1 MNTGADRLLFGTAG
15 VPHSSP
21 GASSLAGIKHIAQLG
36 LDCMEVEFV
45 KGVKMGGDT
54 AKKIAETAQ
63 KLGIRLSVH
72 APYYINLN
80 SPDKGKW
87 LVSQE
92 RILNSARLAALCG
105 AQNVVFHCGYYGEG
119 SPEDAFLKI
128 KKGIEEIVSILKSER
143 TPVSLR
149 AETMGKKSQFG
160 SLEEILFLCRE
171 IDGLLPCID
180 FSHLHAREGKV
191 NSYLEFYRILTKI
204 SKKLGKESLSDL
216 HLHISGVEYSAKG
229 EIRHLNLKESDFKY
243 DEWIQALKD
252 LDVKGMVI
260 CESPI
265 QEHDAVMLKN
275 LHYC

>member
-1 MNTGADRLLFGTAG
+1 MKTPADRLLFGTAG

-21 GASSLAGIKHIAQLG
+21 GTSSLAGIRHIAHLG

-45 KGVKMGGDT
+45 KGVKMGSDT
-54 AKKIAETAQ
+54 AKKIAESAQ
-63 KLGIRLSVH
+63 KLGIVLSVH

-80 SPDKGKW
+80 SPDRGKW
-87 LVSQE
+87 LASQE

-105 AQNVVFHCGYYGEG
+105 AQNVVFHCGYYGKG
-119 SPEDAFLKI
+119 SPEDAFQNI
-128 KKGIEEIVSILKSER
+128 KKGLKEIVSILKSER
-143 TPVSLR
+143 TPVTLR

-171 IDGLLPCID
+171 VEGLFPCFD
-180 FSHLHAREGKV
+180 FSHIHSRNGKA

-204 SKKLGKESLSDL
+204 STKLGRESFSNL
-216 HLHISGVEYSAKG
+216 HIHISGVESSPKG
-229 EIRHLNLKESDFKY
+229 EIRHINLKESDFKY

-252 LDVKGMVI
+252 FNVKGMVI

-265 QEHDAVMLKN
+265 QEQDAVMLKN
-275 LHYC
+275 LFYC